1 MTMDPLVI
9 PNARGRF
16 AFLLLIN
23 VALLLASLALLAQ
36 PQVRASP
43 SAPLGWLATI
53 LMAGS
58 VPLLL
63 AQVLET
69 RPILVVDER
78 GIWYRPF
85 GLDFIPWTA
94 IAGVSL
100 ESVIGATLIR
110 LELDDPER
118 WLAQSSPAHR
128 AVAWLNQAMGFPA
141 FSLNLSRIGVRPRPV
156 FERIMQIRAFIQT
169 GRLSDVQRYGSSA
182 S

>member
-1 MTMDPLVI
+1 MEPLVI

-16 AFLLLIN
+16 AFLLLVTI
-23 VALLLASLALLAQ
+23 ALLLVSLALLAQ

-53 LMAGS
+53 LLAGS
-58 VPLLL
+58 VPVLL
-63 AQVLET
+63 AQLLDT
-69 RPILVVDER
+69 RPYLVVDER

-94 IAGVSL
+94 IAGVRL
-100 ESVIGATLIR
+100 ESVIGVTIVR

-128 AVAWLNQAMGFPA
+128 AVAWLNQALGFPI
-141 FSLNLSRIGVRPRPV
+141 FSLNLSRIGVRAEPV
-156 FERIMQIRAFIQT
+156 FERIMQIRAAI
-169 GRLSDVQRYGSSA
+169 RA
-182 S
+182 

>member
-1 MTMDPLVI
+1 MDSLVI

-16 AFLLLIN
+16 ASLLLID
-23 VALLLASLALLAQ
+23 VVLLLASLALLAQ
-36 PQVRASP
+36 PQVRAAP

-53 LMAGS
+53 ALAGG

-63 AQVLET
+63 AQLLDT
-69 RPILVVDER
+69 RPHLVVDER

-94 IAGVSL
+94 ITGVSL
-100 ESVIGATLIR
+100 ESVIGATIIR

-128 AVAWLNQAMGFPA
+128 VVAWLNRALGFPA
-141 FSLNLSRIGVRPRPV
+141 FSLNLSRIGVRPKPV
-156 FERIMQIRAFIQT
+156 FERIVQIRASI
-169 GRLSDVQRYGSSA
+169 LA
-182 S
+182 

>member
-1 MTMDPLVI
+1 MEPLVI

-16 AFLLLIN
+16 AFLLLVTI
-23 VALLLASLALLAQ
+23 ALLLVSLALLAQ
-36 PQVRASP
+36 PQVRASA

-53 LMAGS
+53 AMAGS

-63 AQVLET
+63 AQVFET

-85 GLDFIPWTA
+85 GLDLIPWTA

-100 ESVIGATLIR
+100 EPVIGVTLIR
-110 LELDDPER
+110 LELDDPEG
-118 WLAQSSPAHR
+118 WLAQLSPAHR

-141 FSLNLSRIGVRPRPV
+141 FSLNLSRVGVRPKPV
-156 FERIMQIRAFIQT
+156 FERIMEIRA
-169 GRLSDVQRYGSSA
+169 GANR
-182 S
+182 